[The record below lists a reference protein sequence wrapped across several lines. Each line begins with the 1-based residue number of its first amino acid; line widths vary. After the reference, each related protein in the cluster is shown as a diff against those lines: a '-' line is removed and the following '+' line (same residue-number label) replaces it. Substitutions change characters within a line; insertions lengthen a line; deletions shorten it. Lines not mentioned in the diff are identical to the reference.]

1 MKTEAIYARQSV
13 EKKDS
18 LSIEGQIKQCEVM
31 LKSNSPLVY
40 KDEGFS
46 GKNTDRPAL
55 KRLIQDIELGK
66 IEKVIV
72 YKLDRISR
80 NITDFYRLY
89 EIMEKN
95 IEADKWAIHKMYD

>member
-1 MKTEAIYARQSV
+1 MYVNMIKSIKMKEVEIDENRSNLCKTECR
-13 EKKDS
+13 KKDS

-55 KRLIQDIELGK
+55 KQ
-66 IEKVIV
+66 
-72 YKLDRISR
+72 
-80 NITDFYRLY
+80 
-89 EIMEKN
+89 
-95 IEADKWAIHKMYD
+95 